1 MREKNKFFRI
11 IIENDSLT
19 DIQTIM
25 GVSPMYIT
33 TNLVEDI
40 NLALQ
45 IDNIFFHFCRRI
57 VNKLGDRITKLA
69 HNSGMSK
76 VGS

>member
-45 IDNIFFHFCRRI
+45 IIISSFI
-57 VNKLGDRITKLA
+57 SVVELLI
-69 HNSGMSK
+69 S
-76 VGS
+76 